1 MLGACNTCVRLQSR
15 VTSSGTTVDGLFL
28 FVCLIVYLFLFVC
41 LFVLVT
47 LFAFILFLFL
57 FKFFF
62 LYNFGDGGMG
72 VEALIRKIL
81 GFLGGAGHY
90 NLCWPE

>member
-1 MLGACNTCVRLQSR
+1 MLGACNTCVRLESR
-15 VTSSGTTVDGLFL
+15 VTSSGITVDGLFL
-28 FVCLIVYLFLFVC
+28 FVCLLICFFCFLC
-41 LFVLVT
+41 LFVFVT
-47 LFAFILFLFL
+47 LFAFVLFLCL
-57 FKFFF
+57 FNFFCLEF
-62 LYNFGDGGMG
+62 WRLGMG